1 METETPQE
9 VWNLYP
15 GMMIEVLTLDNKLT
29 FVGKAEKFQNGTLTI
44 VESRGQEVPP
54 VLYNKEIKL
63 RCFQGEKTLVLQGQ
77 ICGSSKWLWK
87 VDRLESKFKSEKR
100 SYFRQHVD
108 LETKA
113 RCVRHAP
120 PKNGALPKKSAKPSS
135 SWAMGKIMDVSAGG
149 LLLNTREP
157 YEAGDKL
164 SIVNVSVVK
173 EVEAFNFNCVIQ
185 RVVAGDAGTYLC
197 GCKFEGLTSKEQ
209 DRLLR
214 AIFIA
219 QRKEIQHKKELG
231 EE

>member
-1 METETPQE
+1 MMETTPQE

-29 FVGKAEKFQNGTLTI
+29 FVGKAEKYHNGTLTI
-44 VESRGQEVPP
+44 MESRGQEVPP

-87 VDRLESKFKSEKR
+87 VDRLESKFKSENR

-108 LETKA
+108 LETRA

-120 PKNGALPKKSAKPSS
+120 PQNGALPKKSAKPSN
-135 SWAMGKIMDVSAGG
+135 SWTEGKIMDVSAGG
-149 LLLNTREP
+149 LLLSTREP
-157 YEAGDKL
+157 YEAGDHL
-164 SIVNVSVVK
+164 SIASVTVVK
-173 EVEAFNFNCVIQ
+173 EEDPFSFNCVVQ
-185 RVVAGDAGTYLC
+185 RSVAGEAGTRLC
-197 GCKFEGLTSKEQ
+197 GCKFEGLTPKEQ

-219 QRKEIQHKKELG
+219 QRKEIQRKKELG
-231 EE
+231 E

>member
-1 METETPQE
+1 METTPQE
-9 VWNLYP
+9 ILNLYP
-15 GMMIEVLTLDNKLT
+15 GMMVEVLTLDNKLT
-29 FVGKAEKFQNGTLTI
+29 FVGKAEKFQNGVLTV

-77 ICGSSKWLWK
+77 ICGSSKWIWK

-100 SYFRQHVD
+100 AYFRQHVNV
-108 LETKA
+108 ETRA
-113 RCVRHAP
+113 RCTRHSAP
-120 PKNGALPKKSAKPSS
+120 VPKSGAKRSG
-135 SWAMGKIMDVSAGG
+135 WVEGKILDVSAGG

-157 YEAGDKL
+157 YEKGDRL
-164 SIVNVSVVK
+164 SIQDVSVVK
-173 EVEAFNFNCVIQ
+173 EEAAFNFNCVVQ
-185 RVVAGDAGTYLC
+185 RAVEDGPGSYLC
-197 GCKFEGLTSKEQ
+197 GCRFEGLTAKEQ